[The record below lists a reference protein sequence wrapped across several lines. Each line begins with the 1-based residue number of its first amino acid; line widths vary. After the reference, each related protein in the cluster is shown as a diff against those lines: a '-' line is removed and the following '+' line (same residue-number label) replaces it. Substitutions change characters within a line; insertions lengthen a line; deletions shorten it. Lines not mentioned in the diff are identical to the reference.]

1 MHFFNVS
8 IIFLELPEANC
19 RQSSVPNLFLIPPP
33 PLPIFLLSCATSPW
47 AVAQLEQENGEG
59 RGRKGNF
66 PARLCNQ
73 QIQSNKK
80 NAQNSTLFLEF
91 QKAFCNTKFNAF
103 FNVSIIF
110 LELPEANCRQSSV
123 PNLFLIPPPPLP
135 IFLLSCATSP
145 WAVAQLEQENGEG
158 RGRRGNFPAR
168 LCNQQ
173 IQ

>member
-1 MHFFNVS
+1 MHRIPPCFWSFKKRFAIHNSMHLFNVS

-33 PLPIFLLSCATSPW
+33 SLPIFLLSCATSPW

-110 LELPEANCRQSSV
+110 LELPEAKIAGRVLC
-123 PNLFLIPPPPLP
+123 PICFLSLPLP
-135 IFLLSCATSP
+135 SPFSC
-145 WAVAQLEQENGEG
+145 
-158 RGRRGNFPAR
+158 
-168 LCNQQ
+168 
-173 IQ
+173 